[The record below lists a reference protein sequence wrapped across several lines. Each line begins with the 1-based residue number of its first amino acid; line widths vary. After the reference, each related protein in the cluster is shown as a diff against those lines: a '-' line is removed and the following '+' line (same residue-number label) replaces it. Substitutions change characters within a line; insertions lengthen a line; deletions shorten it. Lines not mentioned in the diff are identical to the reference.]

1 MARFSFD
8 DCAAGEFENAGLTRR
23 PKSVQVASAPARGM
37 RIPVSTDFFE
47 ESLVNV
53 RGRSI
58 RARWTTG
65 LLRTSMASTG
75 RHISARLLVIL
86 AERSAKIAQG
96 FTVTRPSEESSLA
109 SWSETEKKKQP
120 GRSQRCEF

>member
-1 MARFSFD
+1 
-8 DCAAGEFENAGLTRR
+8 
-23 PKSVQVASAPARGM
+23 M

-58 RARWTTG
+58 RARWTTS
-65 LLRTSMASTG
+65 LLRTSTASTG

-120 GRSQRCEF
+120 GRRQRCEF